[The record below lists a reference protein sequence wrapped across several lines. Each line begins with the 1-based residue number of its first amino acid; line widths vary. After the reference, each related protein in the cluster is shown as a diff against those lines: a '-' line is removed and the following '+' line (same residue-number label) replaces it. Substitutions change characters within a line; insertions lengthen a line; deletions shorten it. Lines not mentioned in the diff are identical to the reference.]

1 RPGSN
6 NWAIDGKHT
15 AHGGAIVACDMH
27 LPFMVPGIWYRTA
40 FVWQGNRVVGVTLPG
55 TPAIVAGSNGHVA
68 WGFTNARADTADLDI
83 LTRRHQES
91 PDYYD
96 TADSQ
101 LRLDRYEETI
111 HVNGGPDRTIV
122 VEESIY
128 GPVIGRDHRGRR
140 VALRWVAHER
150 GAMNLELLR
159 LE

>member
-1 RPGSN
+1 AFEAPEIPPPEAIDLRKDPDRWKARPKLAVSLVRPGSN

-68 WGFTNARADTADLDI
+68 WGFTNAEADTSDLVI
-83 LTRRHQES
+83 LSRRHQQS

-96 TADSQ
+96 T
-101 LRLDRYEETI
+101 
-111 HVNGGPDRTIV
+111 
-122 VEESIY
+122 
-128 GPVIGRDHRGRR
+128 
-140 VALRWVAHER
+140 
-150 GAMNLELLR
+150 
-159 LE
+159 